1 MRQNQSQPF
10 HRYQMKVKQFFVVL
24 LVLVSLL
31 GFPSKVFAHGVETN
45 YSLNIKSL
53 ELQSLFSTGEAFK
66 DAPVIV
72 HPPAGSDYAPIAGRT
87 NEQGMFVFEPDY
99 SVSGEWEVEIGE
111 DSHWDMLTIPVSDRG
126 IDFEAISQIHED
138 QPHHHH
144 YLASQII
151 VVVLAIGCGIGSQ
164 FVSHKFKG

>member
-10 HRYQMKVKQFFVVL
+10 HKYQMKVKQFFVVL

-31 GFPSKVFAHGVETN
+31 GFPSQAFAHGVETN
-45 YSLNIKSL
+45 YNLNIKSL

-72 HPPAGSDYAPIAGRT
+72 HPPAGSDYAPVEGRT

-111 DSHWDMLTIPVSDRG
+111 DSHWDMLVIPVSDRG
-126 IDFEAISQIHED
+126 IDVEAISQIQED
-138 QPHHHH
+138 HPHHHR

-151 VVVLAIGCGIGSQ
+151 VVVLAIGCGISSQ
-164 FVSHKFKG
+164 FISYKFKN

>member
-1 MRQNQSQPF
+1 
-10 HRYQMKVKQFFVVL
+10 MKVKQFFVVL

-31 GFPSKVFAHGVETN
+31 GFPSQAFAHGVETN
-45 YSLNIKSL
+45 YNLNIKSL

-72 HPPAGSDYAPIAGRT
+72 HPPAGSDYAPIEGRT

-111 DSHWDMLTIPVSDRG
+111 DSHWDMLVIPVSDRG
-126 IDFEAISQIHED
+126 IDVEAISQIQED
-138 QPHHHH
+138 HPHHHH

-151 VVVLAIGCGIGSQ
+151 VVVVAIGCGIGSQ
-164 FVSHKFKG
+164 FISHKFKN

>member
-1 MRQNQSQPF
+1 
-10 HRYQMKVKQFFVVL
+10 MKAKQFFVLL

-31 GFPSKVFAHGVETN
+31 GFPSQALAHGVETN
-45 YSLNIKSL
+45 YQLKIQSL
-53 ELQSLFSTGEAFK
+53 EMQSLFSTGEAFQ

-72 HPPAGSDYAPIAGRT
+72 HPPVGSDYAPIEGRT

-99 SVSGEWEVEIGE
+99 SVPGEWEVEIGE
-111 DSHWDMLTIPVSDRG
+111 DSHWDMLVIPVSDRG
-126 IDFEAISQIHED
+126 IDFDAISQIHQD

-151 VVVLAIGCGIGSQ
+151 VAIFAIGCGMGSQ
-164 FVSHKFKG
+164 LISHKFKG